1 MIKVDKIPELR
12 NNLQNKNF
20 EKKKESKKDEHN
32 GFRLK
37 TYKEHNCMALKDHI
51 LEEFVLEKFNL
62 RQLLDEIKQI
72 ELRLS
77 ALEEKLGKE
86 DSIMKESTGDEKEV
100 DIADLL
106 ESLAENV
113 RVMEARLKAMES

>member
-20 EKKKESKKDEHN
+20 EKSEQLFIINRSKA
-32 GFRLK
+32 
-37 TYKEHNCMALKDHI
+37 YKENRYKVSK
-51 LEEFVLEKFNL
+51 EFNL
-62 RQLLDEIKQI
+62 SQLLDKIKQI
-72 ELRLS
+72 ELRLA

-86 DSIMKESTGDEKEV
+86 DSIMKEFTGDEKEV

-106 ESLAENV
+106 ESFAKNR
-113 RVMEARLKAMES
+113 RVTEIHFKAMES